1 MLYIGPISS
10 IYDFL
15 TFYALLQVFHA
26 SERFFHTGWFV
37 ESLATQ
43 TLVIFIIRT
52 AGNPLRSRP
61 SAALA
66 VTTLLVVLIGVT
78 LPFTPLAAWL
88 GFTPLPTFF
97 FLFLIAVV
105 GAYLLLVEM
114 LKRRLMKMR
123 TT

>member
-1 MLYIGPISS
+1 LPRKEKLKEAQSAFSRKIAP
-10 IYDFL
+10 
-15 TFYALLQVFHA
+15 
-26 SERFFHTGWFV
+26 EPFFHTGWFV

-66 VTTLLVVLIGVT
+66 VTTLLVVLIGIT

-88 GFTPLPTFF
+88 GFTLLPAGFF
-97 FLFLIAVV
+97 PFLIAVV
-105 GAYLLLVEM
+105 VAYLALVEI
-114 LKRRLMKMR
+114 LKRRLMESR
-123 TT
+123 LT